1 MVAMSQKE
9 FQRVKVIENAA
20 AGRLSVREASRLL
33 QLSER
38 QVQRL
43 KRRYRPDS
51 VGWVQHGNR
60 GRSMPWTGSL
70 PQKQLIL
77 SLAHGKYLGFQRF
90 SSDGKTSPRGE
101 PLQPARLAE
110 LIPRKVFLRVYDSRR
125 NGRRWQ
131 RPAVGHTIRD
141 QSPASRKPGLP
152 HTGYS
157 LHSCF

>member
-60 GRSMPWTGSL
+60 GRSTPWAVSPPEKQSVLALGGRKYGGFNHSHL
-70 PQKQLIL
+70 PVELVGERD
-77 SLAHGKYLGFQRF
+77 ADF
-90 SSDGKTSPRGE
+90 SRE
-101 PLQPARLAE
+101 
-110 LIPRKVFLRVYDSRR
+110 
-125 NGRRWQ
+125 
-131 RPAVGHTIRD
+131 
-141 QSPASRKPGLP
+141 
-152 HTGYS
+152 
-157 LHSCF
+157 

>member
-60 GRSMPWTGSL
+60 GRSTPWAVSL
-70 PQKQLIL
+70 LQKQSILALARGKYRGFNESHLTEKLYSEEELDFMPHLLRLIL
-77 SLAHGKYLGFQRF
+77 RSA
-90 SSDGKTSPRGE
+90 
-101 PLQPARLAE
+101 
-110 LIPRKVFLRVYDSRR
+110 
-125 NGRRWQ
+125 
-131 RPAVGHTIRD
+131 
-141 QSPASRKPGLP
+141 
-152 HTGYS
+152 
-157 LHSCF
+157 